1 MKTLS
6 LEVSTYLRL
15 CQTVDTPRSLACY
28 LLAKN
33 EQWIDLFELPAIKPG
48 KDFRD
53 DYLVSEFLKKNADLP
68 LGIDR
73 ASVAMQKFIQS
84 ETQCSETNKAFLA
97 YSDGSAAPPE
107 FLRDVRYWVNR
118 ILGNLS
124 QEKLKSIEQ
133 HCRFGPGA
141 TSACRGADVLPSLKY
156 ASDMHTTLR
165 LRPFVSSLM
174 GINWSTTPFGEVIVN
189 DVSRT
194 TTVPKNARTDRTIC
208 VEPHANVFV
217 QLGIGKL
224 IREQLTRFG
233 ILLDTQEWSRFL
245 AQKAWSWRLATI
257 DLSSA
262 SDTVAYNVVKYVM
275 PGNWFRL
282 LDMARV
288 DMTRTSDGSV
298 IHLEKFSSM
307 GNGYTFELETL
318 LFVACA
324 MASGADRRLLSV
336 YGDDIIVE
344 QQVASGLIENLT
356 LLGFKVNTDKT
367 FVDGDFYESCG
378 ADFYRGHA
386 VRPVYARGSRSSDDG
401 TRVTHDERCFLLA
414 NNLRRWATTQIGD
427 HFVTDSRL
435 LPPWL
440 HVVQRASRLAR
451 MTKIP
456 DGVGDEGFV
465 RAFDECGVPDLLNRR
480 RKTAGWFGYAGRTFT
495 RMQKISKRSSQTGGY
510 LASLHALERTAG
522 RQTDRSRRKV
532 EILNIASARELGWLH
547 ELSSNDEFSLPEPVR
562 GGSILVPQ
570 LRDTHVWHW
579 VGVGPW

>member
-15 CQTVDTPRSLACY
+15 CETVDTPRSLACHI
-28 LLAKN
+28 LAKAG
-33 EQWIDLFELPAIKPG
+33 QWLDLFDLPAIKPG
-48 KDFRD
+48 KDYRD

-68 LGIDR
+68 LNIDR
-73 ASVAMQKFIQS
+73 ASVAMQKFALS
-84 ETQCSETNKAFLA
+84 EEQCKETNKAFLA
-97 YSDGSAAPPE
+97 YSDGSVVVPK
-107 FLRDVRYWVNR
+107 FLRDMRYWVNR

-124 QEKLKSIEQ
+124 HEKLKSIEL
-133 HCRFGPGA
+133 HSRFGPGA
-141 TSACRGADVLPSLKY
+141 TSVCRGAGVLPSLKY
-156 ASDMHTTLR
+156 ACDTHTTLR

-174 GINWSTTPFGEVIVN
+174 GINWSTTPFGQVIVN

-208 VEPHANVFV
+208 VEPHMNVYV

-262 SDTVAYNVVKYVM
+262 SDTVAHNVVKYVL
-275 PGNWFRL
+275 PSNWFKL
-282 LDMARV
+282 LELARV
-288 DMTRTSDGSV
+288 DVTRTSDGSV

-324 MASGADRRLLSV
+324 MASGADRKLMSV

-344 QQVASGLIENLT
+344 QHIAAGLIENLN

-378 ADFYRGHA
+378 ADFYRGQA
-386 VRPVYARGSRSSDDG
+386 VRPVYARGDYSS
-401 TRVTHDERCFLLA
+401 HDECCFLLA
-414 NNLRRWATTQIGD
+414 NNLRRWATTKIGD
-427 HFVTDSRL
+427 YFVTDKRI

-440 HVVQRASRLAR
+440 HVVQRSSRAAR
-451 MTKIP
+451 LTKIP

-465 RAFDECGVPDLLNRR
+465 KAFDEGGVPATLAHR
-480 RKTAGWFGYAGRTFT
+480 RKTPGWFGYVGRTFT
-495 RMQKISKRSSQTGGY
+495 RKQTISRRSSQTGGY
-510 LASLHALERTAG
+510 LNSLNTLERLAG
-522 RQTDRSRRKV
+522 RHVDRPRREVISRS
-532 EILNIASARELGWLH
+532 ELRELGWLRSIPSH
-547 ELSSNDEFSLPEPVR
+547 DGFSLPEPVR
-562 GGSILVPQ
+562 GGSYLVPQ